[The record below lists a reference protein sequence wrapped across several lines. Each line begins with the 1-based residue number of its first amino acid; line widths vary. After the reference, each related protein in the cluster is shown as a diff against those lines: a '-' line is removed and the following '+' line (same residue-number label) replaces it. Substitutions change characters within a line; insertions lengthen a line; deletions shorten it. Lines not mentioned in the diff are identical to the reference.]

1 MIINIQPKSELLRKH
16 ISGFNMFEK
25 RKDFSLNFFAFPQ
38 LGSTIELYEN
48 ATITRSINEMKVKPV
63 NEDESGGEKKSHSI
77 EILGRYTEPIFISYE
92 GYVNGFTINFKPL
105 GINYFFDKPYKVIAP
120 NNFQKSSDTTWNRFA
135 EEVLVFKNFEERVEF
150 AEFFLEKLIKDI
162 HIIEI
167 ERAVETMIKDPSV
180 NINEIASSSCVS
192 IRSLHRKFNDYVGCS
207 PMVYKRIVRFR
218 KSIDFDA
225 KKQQNLNLT
234 EISHINN
241 FFDTSH
247 FRREFLKLT
256 HQNPVDFFRTI
267 SEMGNYKFP
276 YRLI

>member
-1 MIINIQPKSELLRKH
+1 MIIDIQPQSPLLRKH

-48 ATITRSINEMKVKPV
+48 AAITRSANEMKVMPV
-63 NEDESGGEKKSHSI
+63 HQTRGKKNSYST

-105 GINYFFDKPYKVIAP
+105 GINYFFDKSYSQLAP
-120 NNFQKSSDTTWNRFA
+120 DNFQRSSDATWNKFA
-135 EEVLVFKNFEERVEF
+135 EEVLAFKNFEERVEF
-150 AEFFLEKLIKDI
+150 AEFFLEKIMRDI
-162 HIIEI
+162 QITEI
-167 ERAVETMIKDPSV
+167 ERAVETIIKDPSI
-180 NINEIASSSCVS
+180 NIDEIASSSCISV
-192 IRSLHRKFNDYVGCS
+192 RSLHRKFNDYVGCS

-218 KSIDFDA
+218 RSIDFDA
-225 KKQQNLNLT
+225 KKQQNLNFT

-247 FRREFLKLT
+247 FRKEFLKLT
-256 HQNPVDFFRTI
+256 HQNPVDFFKTI
-267 SEMGNYKFP
+267 SEMGNHKFP